1 MQFLKAIGA
10 ISVKSSPVQ
19 SSTVIVASRPNERG
33 AVEAEVAVPQIV
45 AEVAVPQID
54 DESLRSD
61 HDMFRV
67 SKYLY
72 FCYFQYDEA
81 HQ

>member
-1 MQFLKAIGA
+1 M
-10 ISVKSSPVQ
+10 
-19 SSTVIVASRPNERG
+19 
-33 AVEAEVAVPQIV
+33 AVSQIV
-45 AEVAVPQID
+45 AEVAVPHID

-61 HDMFRV
+61 HDMFHV

>member
-1 MQFLKAIGA
+1 M
-10 ISVKSSPVQ
+10 
-19 SSTVIVASRPNERG
+19 
-33 AVEAEVAVPQIV
+33 AVSQIV
-45 AEVAVPQID
+45 AEVAVPHID

-72 FCYFQYDEA
+72 FYYFQCNEA